1 MRSSIVRWWKGLS
14 SRERVLIGVAGA
26 IALPLFLIYA
36 LWLPLAGVVETARAD
51 HGVAVDRHAAILDRV
66 EAIRTAEAA
75 RGNTAVAAAGDV
87 AQLVAQSA
95 AAAGLTLAQNEASG
109 TARTRV
115 AIANARAIVV
125 LPWLDALERAGL
137 TLEEVTMRPN
147 PDGTVA
153 TTLVARRG
161 A

>member
-75 RGNTAVAAAGDV
+75 RGNTAVAGDV

>member
-66 EAIRTAEAA
+66 EAVRTAEAA
-75 RGNTAVAAAGDV
+75 RGNAAVAAAGDV
-87 AQLVAQSA
+87 AQFVAQSA